1 MRPTL
6 PLLAR
11 LGCASEEERDK
22 TDAIKAMKLTR
33 NSSLAARES
42 AVTLL
47 TVLESPVRILLI
59 LNEIVNPINS
69 KSAVGL
75 MTVLLILIFLPSSRL
90 EIGCTKGNPPYSP
103 KEEGPHAMVPC
114 ERRDTP

>member
-1 MRPTL
+1 MSEKAALEFKPISSSHSKGRYKEVRARS

-11 LGCASEEERDK
+11 LGCTSEEERDK

-47 TVLESPVRILLI
+47 TVLESPIRILLI
-59 LNEIVNPINS
+59 IR
-69 KSAVGL
+69 KS
-75 MTVLLILIFLPSSRL
+75 
-90 EIGCTKGNPPYSP
+90 
-103 KEEGPHAMVPC
+103 
-114 ERRDTP
+114 

>member
-1 MRPTL
+1 MRARS

-11 LGCASEEERDK
+11 LGCTSEEERDK

-47 TVLESPVRILLI
+47 TSNPLFAFFLLY
-59 LNEIVNPINS
+59 ERVNPINS

-75 MTVLLILIFLPSSRL
+75 MIFLLMRIFLLSL
-90 EIGCTKGNPPYSP
+90 GYKL
-103 KEEGPHAMVPC
+103 VV
-114 ERRDTP
+114 TP

>member
-1 MRPTL
+1 MQQLEGRNLRRKSMLHPQTRS

-47 TVLESPVRILLI
+47 TVLESPLRILLI
-59 LNEIVNPINS
+59 IR
-69 KSAVGL
+69 KSE
-75 MTVLLILIFLPSSRL
+75 S
-90 EIGCTKGNPPYSP
+90 
-103 KEEGPHAMVPC
+103 
-114 ERRDTP
+114 DQ